1 MYMCMNMVVLSARP
15 RLTVLVCGIPRAVAA
30 AQPYPRPRLKARRRS
45 HAGRYAAA
53 LAYLAALGLVFY
65 LAAPA
70 YRDPAGDRGAA
81 ASLAARPANLPAFIP
96 SWAWKMSAWHA
107 ASGSERGRRPHG
119 APHPLPGWYWT
130 WHAWRMQVERHAAA

>member
-1 MYMCMNMVVLSARP
+1 
-15 RLTVLVCGIPRAVAA
+15 VAA

-53 LAYLAALGLVFY
+53 LAYLAALGLVFF

-70 YRDPAGDRGAA
+70 YRDRGPAVDRGAA
-81 ASLAARPANLPAFIP
+81 APLPARPAHLPAVIP
-96 SWAWKMSAWHA
+96 SWAWKLSAWHA
-107 ASGSERGRRPHG
+107 TSGSERGRRPHG